1 MTLEAGVDYTVEAA
15 DEMKDAAEYTFTFTA
30 VAGGNYTG
38 TTTATFTILQKE
50 AIAEASDIEKEYDG
64 EVGIDPA
71 KVVVTFVGMIPG
83 DEDAITAGEGAITIK
98 DAKKDAGTYDI
109 VLDPEKFEATNYF
122 VSKANGATLT
132 INKKAGLKVKWNAE
146 AEGFTKVYG
155 GDDPELKATSAN
167 LTIEGAVEADLADII
182 AQTTITRAEGETV
195 GKYAITLAAATGAY
209 VFDNYEAPAFDAN
222 VADVFEIT
230 AATLKIGL
238 IAQEVTYTAKT
249 AVLPELTADML
260 VVTGLQGD
268 DDKAKIFKTMPTVNI
283 PEDAVNVGKYEVT
296 LEGGESV
303 DYEFEFLPGILT
315 INPATI
321 TGTLKAQKVQQGKAL
336 NETAFTLTGI
346 AEGDEDYFYVA
357 APGLADFEGTVTG
370 AAGVY
375 KDGLTVGIAD
385 DVIDNYTGY
394 DKITGELEIIAA
406 EAIILADDDDFTS
419 EGEDDVTVTF
429 ASRTINAGSWNVLAL
444 PFEATVS
451 QISDAFGYAAVDIL
465 KKDNTAADEVHFT
478 VITTGSVPAFE
489 PFLVKTT
496 ADEGKKENFD
506 QIAFH
511 NVKIEKMETA
521 ENYTVSDA
529 AGNKFTGT
537 FKAKTQFWG
546 EQYRYMS
553 KGAWFNAKKY
563 TESNPVTLKPF
574 RGYLETPSASARIF
588 IEEPDGTVT
597 AIDAVT
603 FNEATAEGMYNLNG
617 VKVNN
622 LNRKGVYIKNGVKV
636 IK

>member
-1 MTLEAGVDYTVEAA
+1 
-15 DEMKDAAEYTFTFTA
+15 MKFKNKKLNIFAKIKNYVWGSFWIVFSLIIA
-30 VAGGNYTG
+30 VSVFSYNKNDISFNSVST
-38 TTTATFTILQKE
+38 
-50 AIAEASDIEKEYDG
+50 IEK
-64 EVGIDPA
+64 
-71 KVVVTFVGMIPG
+71 
-83 DEDAITAGEGAITIK
+83 
-98 DAKKDAGTYDI
+98 
-109 VLDPEKFEATNYF
+109 
-122 VSKANGATLT
+122 
-132 INKKAGLKVKWNAE
+132 
-146 AEGFTKVYG
+146 
-155 GDDPELKATSAN
+155 TSN
-167 LTIEGAVEADLADII
+167 FLG
-182 AQTTITRAEGETV
+182 RFG
-195 GKYAITLAAATGAY
+195 
-209 VFDNYEAPAFDAN
+209 AN

-238 IAQEVTYTAKT
+238 IAQEVTYTAKK
-249 AVLPELTADML
+249 AELPALTADML
-260 VVTGLQGD
+260 IVTGLQGT
-268 DDKAKIFKTMPTVNI
+268 DKKEDIFKTMPTVVI
-283 PEDAVNVGKYEVT
+283 PDDAVTVGEYKIT
-296 LEGGESV
+296 LEGGESD
-303 DYEFEFLPGILT
+303 DYEFEFLDGILT

-321 TGTLKAQKVQQGKAL
+321 TGTLTAQKVQQGKAL

-346 AEGDEDYFYVA
+346 AEGDEEFFYVD
-357 APGLADFEGTVTG
+357 APGLVDMDGIVTG

-375 KDGLTVGIAD
+375 PEGLTVGIAE

-394 DKITGELEIIAA
+394 DKITGELEIISA

-429 ASRTINAGSWNVLAL
+429 ADRNINFGNWNVVAL

-451 QISDAFGYAAVDIL
+451 QISEAFGYAAVDLL

-478 VITTGSVPAFE
+478 VISSGSVPAFE

-496 ADEGKKENFD
+496 EDKDKVKKNFNEVV
-506 QIAFH
+506 FY
-511 NVKIEKMETA
+511 NVNIEKMETA

-553 KGAWFNAKKY
+553 KGAWYNAKKY

-574 RGYLETPSASARIF
+574 RGYLETASASARIF